1 MQLLTTLRP
10 TTNQLTVLATIVAN
24 QDHPARAASEIS
36 ANENLIAARNMLMKL
51 NVIQYSANN
60 AALTEKGQQIAKEQN
75 ITDEG
80 GQLTDEGNKLV
91 AAITGEQPPAEDQMG
106 GLPPEPPM
114 PGGEMGGGLPPMEG
128 FSSLFKNILY
138 G

>member
-1 MQLLTTLRP
+1 MQLLTTIRP

-24 QDHPARAASEIS
+24 QDHPTRAASEIS
-36 ANENLIAARNMLMKL
+36 SNENLIAARNMLMKL
-51 NVIQYSANN
+51 NVIEYTANK
-60 AALTEKGQQIAKEQN
+60 AALTDKGQQIAKEQN
-75 ITDEG
+75 IVDDS

-91 AAITGEQPPAEDQMG
+91 AAAQGEQPPTGDQMG
-106 GLPPEPPM
+106 GLPPELPI
-114 PGGEMGGGLPPMEG
+114 PGGDMGGLPPMEG